1 MTKRGRP
8 MGPVLIAVLD
18 LLRIKNMTAREVSR
32 ELKLAVNTAENAC
45 RRLYDAEIIYVHDR
59 RSVVGVNKAVRVYAA
74 VKDTGR
80 PPAMMRA
87 NLAGIDRK

>member
-32 ELKLAVNTAENAC
+32 ELRLSVDEAKNAC
-45 RRLYDAEIIYVHDR
+45 RRLHDAEIIYVHDR

-74 VKDTGR
+74 VREKDNR
-80 PPAMMRA
+80 PAMMKA
-87 NLAGIDRK
+87 NQVGADRK

>member
-32 ELKLAVNTAENAC
+32 ELKLSVNTAENAC
-45 RRLYDAEIIYVHDR
+45 RRLHDAEIIYVHDR

-74 VKDTGR
+74 VRESDKR
-80 PPAMMRA
+80 PAMMKA
-87 NLAGIDRK
+87 NQVGADRK